1 MSQPTPVKI
10 VNPNRPK
17 FGLDHI
23 VLEPTT
29 GKKFVI
35 TGLPATNVMVEA
47 NEPAYTYREF
57 VQDAGPSGPVLIRT
71 QKSAEGGR
79 FVVPSTQG
87 A

>member
-1 MSQPTPVKI
+1 MSQPTPVQV

-17 FGLDHI
+17 FGLGHI

-29 GKKFVI
+29 SKQFVI
-35 TGLPATNVMVEA
+35 TGLPSTNLMVEA

-57 VQDAGPSGPVLIRT
+57 VQDTGPSGATLVRT
-71 QKSAEGGR
+71 QKSMEGGR
-79 FVVPSTQG
+79 FVVPGKAG